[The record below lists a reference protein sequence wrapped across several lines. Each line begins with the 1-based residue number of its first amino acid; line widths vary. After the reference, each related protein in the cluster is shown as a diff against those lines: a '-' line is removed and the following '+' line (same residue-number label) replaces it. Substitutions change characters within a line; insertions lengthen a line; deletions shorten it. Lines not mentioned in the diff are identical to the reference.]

1 MPVTNRP
8 LPVGEHFPR
17 RPRAPGRRDSG
28 FTLIEVLVALLVLS
42 IGLLGVGKL
51 MLFSS
56 RSTDSAYLRSQAT
69 SLAYT
74 ILDAMRANRE
84 TAVEGGYDIALTD
97 TVSSAPSCASGA
109 SCSGAELAQ
118 HDLADWKTRMAAL
131 LGPSAEA
138 SVATASVTD
147 GATATTVTKATV
159 TVQWNDATAQGTF
172 GGDSSTV
179 DVTLETVL

>member
-1 MPVTNRP
+1 MPVTIRP
-8 LPVGEHFPR
+8 TPVRAAEA
-17 RPRAPGRRDSG
+17 RPAG

-56 RSTDSAYLRSQAT
+56 RSTDSAYLRSQAAAL
-69 SLAYT
+69 SYT

-84 TAVEGGYDIALTD
+84 TAVEGGYDIALTGS
-97 TVSSAPSCASGA
+97 VSSAPACDSGA
-109 SCSGAELAQ
+109 SCTGAQLAQ
-118 HDLADWKTRMAAL
+118 HDLSDWKTRMAAL
-131 LGPSAEA
+131 LGPSAQG
-138 SVATASVTD
+138 SVATSSVTD
-147 GATATTVTKATV
+147 GSTGTTVTKATV